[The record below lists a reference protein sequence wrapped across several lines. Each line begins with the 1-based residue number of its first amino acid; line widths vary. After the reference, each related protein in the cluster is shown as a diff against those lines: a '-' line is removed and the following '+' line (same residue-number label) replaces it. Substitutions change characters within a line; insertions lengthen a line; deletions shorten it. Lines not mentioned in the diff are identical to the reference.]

1 MAQPFSPKHS
11 TNLQISN
18 VIDALGQTEPELF
31 GQGNA
36 ILMPV
41 QYSDRLASVICD
53 SSLGETI
60 PTKLGTLRTRLMRV
74 ARKHADAQIA
84 YWRELYAY
92 ELPNRRK

>member
-11 TNLQISN
+11 TNLQIST
-18 VIDALGQTEPELF
+18 VIDAIGQTEPELF

-36 ILMPV
+36 TLMPV
-41 QYSDRLASVICD
+41 QYSDRLALVICD
-53 SSLGETI
+53 SSLGMTI

-74 ARKHADAQIA
+74 ARKHASTQIA

-92 ELPNRRK
+92 QLPYKRK

>member
-18 VIDALGQTEPELF
+18 VIEALGQTEPDLF
-31 GQGNA
+31 GMGNA
-36 ILMPV
+36 VLMPV
-41 QYSDRLASVICD
+41 QYSERLALVICN

-60 PTKLGTLRTRLMRV
+60 PTKLETIRTRLMRV

-92 ELPNRRK
+92 QLPNKRK

>member
-11 TNLQISN
+11 TNLQIST
-18 VIDALGQTEPELF
+18 VIDAIGQTEPELF

-36 ILMPV
+36 TLMPV

-60 PTKLGTLRTRLMRV
+60 PTKLETTRTRLMRV
-74 ARKHADAQIA
+74 ARKHADAQVA

-92 ELPNRRK
+92 ELPYKRK